1 MSCVRRLVSF
11 YRCLGRLE
19 PSDTLPYDVVCKG
32 MNHIRTALLLSASAL
47 AVSMNAYG
55 QMRMQQ
61 QPMQHIDSFPRETSL
76 TEDQW
81 IRSIIDHWS
90 GSQRRSWLSLDRNF
104 SGWVSHLVWTRQ
116 NARQSSLDPDA
127 KRTLFQIPAGC
138 PVETFVAPTQ
148 SVADSMSYFQ
158 SALPEIN
165 WDAWNN
171 IEPKFRGVAEWEL
184 SVLHTRAQRLAAQR
198 TWWERNDKQVR
209 ECLDSTPNP
218 NPRYEQIDRREKL
231 EREAVDRE
239 HAPEPIRQAA
249 RQQISDAAAVDK
261 YLAALGGFKQ

>member
-1 MSCVRRLVSF
+1 
-11 YRCLGRLE
+11 
-19 PSDTLPYDVVCKG
+19 
-32 MNHIRTALLLSASAL
+32 MNYIRTALFLSASAL

-81 IRSIIDHWS
+81 IGSIIDHWS
-90 GSQRRSWLSLDRNF
+90 GSQRRSWRSLDSSFR
-104 SGWVSHLVWTRQ
+104 GWVSHLVWTRK
-116 NARQSSLDPDA
+116 NAGQASLDADT
-127 KRTLFQIPAGC
+127 KRTPFEIPAAC
-138 PVETFVAPTQ
+138 PVEPFVTPMH
-148 SVADSMSYFQ
+148 SVADSMSYFR

-171 IEPKFRGVAEWEL
+171 IEPNFRGVVESEL
-184 SVLHTRAQRLAAQR
+184 SAMHARAQRLAAQR
-198 TWWERNDKQVR
+198 TWWEHNDGQVR
-209 ECLDSTPNP
+209 ACLDSIPYP
-218 NPRYEQIDRREKL
+218 SPRYEQIDRREKL

-239 HAPEPIRQAA
+239 RAPEPIRQAA
-249 RQQISDAAAVDK
+249 RQQISDAAAVDR